1 MQSIIMQIGKE
12 RNMTFPKKV
21 MERLEVS
28 PDALENAQGVFL
40 LERLITSDGNIIP
53 EEEIDHKM
61 EKQKTSKIDQ
71 N

>member
-1 MQSIIMQIGKE
+1 
-12 RNMTFPKKV
+12 MTFPKKV

-61 EKQKTSKIDQ
+61 EKQK
-71 N
+71 NVV

>member
-40 LERLITSDGNIIP
+40 LERLITSNGDIIP
-53 EEEIDHKM
+53 EKEIDHKM
-61 EKQKTSKIDQ
+61 ENK
-71 N
+71 NVV

>member
-53 EEEIDHKM
+53 EKEIDHKM
-61 EKQKTSKIDQ
+61 EKQK
-71 N
+71 NVV

>member
-1 MQSIIMQIGKE
+1 
-12 RNMTFPKKV
+12 MTFPKKV

-61 EKQKTSKIDQ
+61 EKRK
-71 N
+71 NVV

>member
-1 MQSIIMQIGKE
+1 
-12 RNMTFPKKV
+12 MTFPKKV

-53 EEEIDHKM
+53 EKEIDHKM
-61 EKQKTSKIDQ
+61 EKQK
-71 N
+71 NVV

>member
-28 PDALENAQGVFL
+28 PTALENAQGVFL
-40 LERLITSDGNIIP
+40 LERLITSEGKIIS
-53 EEEIDHKM
+53 EKEIDQKM
-61 EKQKTSKIDQ
+61 ENKK
-71 N
+71 NVV

>member
-1 MQSIIMQIGKE
+1 MQIGKE

-40 LERLITSDGNIIP
+40 LERLITSNGDIIP
-53 EEEIDHKM
+53 EKEIDHKM
-61 EKQKTSKIDQ
+61 EKRK
-71 N
+71 NVV

>member
-61 EKQKTSKIDQ
+61 EKQK
-71 N
+71 NVV